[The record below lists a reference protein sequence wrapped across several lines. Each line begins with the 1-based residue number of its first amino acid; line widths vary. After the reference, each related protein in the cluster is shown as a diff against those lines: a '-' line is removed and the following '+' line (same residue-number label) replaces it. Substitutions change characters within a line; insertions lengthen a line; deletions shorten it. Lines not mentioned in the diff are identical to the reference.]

1 MVSRCCGAA
10 REHSY
15 ALPGMH
21 RGRLSLCDAVIPR
34 WGIVLRRIDP
44 QGGPPAA
51 MRPAGHPYSCH
62 GTPRNFRARWGSRSR
77 RDVPVPEACRRHA
90 EVFTVCPRLFTAP
103 RWNPEAQGRRA
114 SGAPWGREAWHQG
127 HPEGV
132 RHVTV
137 QSVRTNNR
145 PPIDRLAP
153 ISPDCTSS
161 ATRSNPYNSWRV
173 VASIPTAMLPWPM
186 N

>member
-51 MRPAGHPYSCH
+51 MRPAGHPYSCST
-62 GTPRNFRARWGSRSR
+62 GPRGRLPSVCCADVPKPRVGGVAAHPGCACRVARWKIFT
-77 RDVPVPEACRRHA
+77 ACRMSLHRNA
-90 EVFTVCPRLFTAP
+90 VALQSPGSPRAAHP
-103 RWNPEAQGRRA
+103 GDVRR
-114 SGAPWGREAWHQG
+114 GIKGTLKGCDMLP
-127 HPEGV
+127 
-132 RHVTV
+132 
-137 QSVRTNNR
+137 
-145 PPIDRLAP
+145 
-153 ISPDCTSS
+153 
-161 ATRSNPYNSWRV
+161 SNPFEQIIDGR
-173 VASIPTAMLPWPM
+173 
-186 N
+186 